1 MNPAHSIRLRGAIPF
16 VTIMDKPTCPDD
28 MPANR
33 EFPAAYP
40 SPTEPNY
47 YIPLL
52 EPPTPST
59 MADSITHH
67 LLDRIIHDAVAKDNT
82 ADTRKHAAPA
92 GTTTTHPRSSPPSD
106 TTTNRATANSNGDSP
121 DGDHTK
127 ANDAQDAHNPHNDED
142 EQPTKRTKTAT
153 DTTDPIDDTQEFSL
167 WIPLERSVTDTVY
180 QLIAQMFRKL
190 SNDKTLQFIHSNKST
205 VPAPVCGIPDEE
217 DMVGRHKERILCNM
231 AGLNSRIS
239 IEILTRQ
246 HGRNRRRTPTPPK
259 AGNSKHKKGTEY
271 TGDDGT
277 DPTGTGQDHTRP

>member
-1 MNPAHSIRLRGAIPF
+1 MTPWPKTTPLI
-16 VTIMDKPTCPDD
+16 
-28 MPANR
+28 PANTLHPQELQQR
-33 EFPAAYP
+33 THAPQP
-40 SPTEPNY
+40 HPTRPQTE
-47 YIPLL
+47 LL
-52 EPPTPST
+52 PTAMATPPMVITPRPT
-59 MADSITHH
+59 TPKTPIT
-67 LLDRIIHDAVAKDNT
+67 
-82 ADTRKHAAPA
+82 
-92 GTTTTHPRSSPPSD
+92 
-106 TTTNRATANSNGDSP
+106 
-121 DGDHTK
+121 
-127 ANDAQDAHNPHNDED
+127 PHNDED

-217 DMVGRHKERILCNM
+217 DMVGRHKKRILCNM

-277 DPTGTGQDHTRP
+277 DPTGTGQDHTGP